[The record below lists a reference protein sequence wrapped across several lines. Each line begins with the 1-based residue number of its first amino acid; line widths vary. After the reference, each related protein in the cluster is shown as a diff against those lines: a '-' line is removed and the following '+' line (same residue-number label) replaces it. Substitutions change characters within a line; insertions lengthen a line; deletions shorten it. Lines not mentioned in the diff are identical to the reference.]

1 MIKIFVVC
9 SLMLA
14 AIIPAAEIEV
24 EPFTAGE
31 AVAIEI
37 YEVALP
43 LLEACDGLFDS
54 IDVEFTFES
63 IEGVAEE
70 EEIDLEPIKTAI
82 IEDAYMA
89 TFALNQLKEYSEAK
103 LAWAKSIEGGD
114 EKEFAAT
121 LEAAATRATRHAVI
135 LAILIQ
141 EFIPE
146 ENPEKE
152 VE

>member
-103 LAWAKSIEGGD
+103 LAWAKSIEGD

>member
-70 EEIDLEPIKTAI
+70 EEIDLEPIKAAI

-89 TFALNQLKEYSEAK
+89 TFALNQLKEYSEGK
-103 LAWAKSIEGGD
+103 LAWAKSIEGD